1 MARLVARAMRMGR
14 SALIQAGAPAG
25 YHARYRLS
33 YLVPALMWMDPV
45 VLVVPETIQQRL
57 LLVEIPRLRQWIS
70 TPKAIHTGDRTDNA
84 NAQGLILASPQDWLR
99 DRLTNRTQFPNNIL
113 TIIDGA
119 DDLERWT
126 QEVLT
131 VDLHPSDWNTLLLA
145 FPLQTEAI
153 HDTRA
158 QLIRS
163 LFQHPSNPYNCYLLD
178 DQERD
183 HLHQLWVQLQDSPS
197 FPDSM
202 PRRWA
207 EFWDHFHRDDR
218 MVLASVDRE
227 QGQFTLSCSPVEVAS
242 ALSQIWPQQPI
253 VLIGSA
259 MDLDTDAAIY
269 RQRLGMGEVTTLKF
283 SPDRQT
289 ELIHLYTPDRIPLPN
304 TPEFQ
309 PALIRELRSLLY
321 ASSIRPGLSV
331 LLVDD
336 LPLKAQVASVLASEF
351 GSRVQVERT
360 CLDENGILISGWEF
374 WRQHQAV
381 LPAPNLLVIAT
392 LPIPSL
398 EEPQVAG
405 RVAYYKQS
413 RQDWFRL
420 YLLPEALSELQRAIA
435 PIRESQGVVA
445 LLDNRVNHRSYG
457 QQVFAA
463 LSPSARIQSI
473 DSDLFK
479 HLDYS
484 M

>member
-1 MARLVARAMRMGR
+1 MARLVARAMRIGR
-14 SALIQAGAPAG
+14 SAIIQAGAPAG

-84 NAQGLILASPQDWLR
+84 NAQGLILASPQAWLR
-99 DRLTNRTQFPNNIL
+99 DRLTTRTQFPNNIL

-183 HLHQLWVQLQDSPS
+183 YLHQLWVQLQNSPS
-197 FPDSM
+197 FPGSM
-202 PRRWA
+202 PCRWA
-207 EFWDHFHRDDR
+207 KFWDHFHRRDQ

-269 RQRLGMGEVTTLKF
+269 RQRLGMGDVTTLKF

-309 PALIRELRSLLY
+309 PALIRELRSLLD

-435 PIRESQGVVA
+435 PMRESQGVVA

-473 DSDLFK
+473 DSDLFN